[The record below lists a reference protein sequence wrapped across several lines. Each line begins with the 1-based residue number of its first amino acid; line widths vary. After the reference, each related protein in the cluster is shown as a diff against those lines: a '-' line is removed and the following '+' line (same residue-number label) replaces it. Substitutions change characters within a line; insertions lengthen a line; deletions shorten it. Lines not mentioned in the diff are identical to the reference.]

1 MMTIVMIDVEAGK
14 EDIFERI
21 NEKYK
26 ELRDWQLFKQVKLLY
41 TDRCYTHS
49 DINMMFDVKDF
60 ESLPRLFTE
69 FLLKMDGV
77 WDLQIIQLF
86 TPNFFKIPD
95 YVDLESWGRFS
106 VTLDI
111 KPEKTESVFKY
122 LRDFAATD
130 EAAITFLAYTF
141 FSYQDDIIF
150 TLLAP
155 NIKQAGKFVD
165 EKIRTIDGVIDSMIW
180 EIEKS
185 QFAIPHSEWVK
196 YINYYR
202 IGDLLDEE
210 VFDDAFICGC

>member
-14 EDIFERI
+14 EDLFERI
-21 NEKYK
+21 HDKYK
-26 ELRDWQLFKQVKLLY
+26 ELKDWPLLKQVKLMY
-41 TDRCYTHS
+41 MDRCYTHT

-60 ESLPRLFTE
+60 ESLPRIFTE
-69 FLLKMDGV
+69 FLLDMDGV

-86 TPNFFKIPD
+86 TPNFFKIPK
-95 YVDLESWGRFS
+95 YVDLKSWGRFT
-106 VTLDI
+106 VTLDV
-111 KPEKTESVFKY
+111 KSDKTESVFKY

-141 FSYQDDIIF
+141 YSYQNDIIF

-155 NIKQAGKFVD
+155 GMKSAGKFVD
-165 EKIRTIDGVIDSMIW
+165 EKIRPIDGVIDSVVW

-185 QFAIPHSEWVK
+185 QFAIPHEEWVK

-202 IGDLLDEE
+202 KGDLDDEE